1 MINKE
6 HSFQKIS
13 KDIKEDKIKSVIYLC
28 GVEQYLVDWSIDI
41 LVDKYINPA
50 TKTMDLHLVNMEN
63 EAPNDAI
70 SSCETVPMFSTRKI
84 VVVKN
89 INREF
94 KKELLEYVE
103 DVPSSCTL
111 IITSV
116 EKDKDLSKACSTY
129 DFDPLE
135 QRQLVAFIAKRFK
148 TSNVHIERALISQII
163 NKSGY
168 YNKDI
173 DYTLYNLEGD
183 LKKVIAHSNGIE
195 ITGEDIESGV
205 SENIEHG
212 VFKLMDAL
220 SSNRKDEAFRLLNDI
235 ILSGESPFKLLA
247 NIVSQLELML
257 QVKELMESGKRQGD
271 IVATLKI
278 HEFRVKKAMGFARKY
293 QVTTLKRILCN
304 AYEADGNIKRGIIE
318 GKLAL
323 EMVIA
328 EI

>member
-13 KDIKEDKIKSVIYLC
+13 KDMKEDKIKSVIYLC

-41 LVDKYINPA
+41 LVTKYINPA
-50 TKTMDLHLVNMEN
+50 TKTMDLHMVNMEN
-63 EAPNDAI
+63 ETPSDAI
-70 SSCETVPMFSTRKI
+70 SSCETVPMFSNRKI
-84 VVVKN
+84 VLIKN

-94 KKELLEYVE
+94 KKEILQYIG
-103 DVPSSCTL
+103 DVPPSCCL

-116 EKDKDLSKACSTY
+116 EKDKDLAKACTTY

-148 TSNVHIERALISQII
+148 GGNIHIERGLISQII

-183 LKKVIAHSNGIE
+183 LKKVIAHSNGVE
-195 ITGEDIESGV
+195 ITEMDIESGI

-220 SSNRKDEAFRLLNDI
+220 SNNKKDEAFRLLND
-235 ILSGESPFKLLA
+235 LLLTGESPFKLLA

-271 IVATLKI
+271 IVNLLKI
-278 HEFRVKKAMGFARKY
+278 HEFRVKKAMGF
-293 QVTTLKRILCN
+293 
-304 AYEADGNIKRGIIE
+304 
-318 GKLAL
+318 
-323 EMVIA
+323 
-328 EI
+328 